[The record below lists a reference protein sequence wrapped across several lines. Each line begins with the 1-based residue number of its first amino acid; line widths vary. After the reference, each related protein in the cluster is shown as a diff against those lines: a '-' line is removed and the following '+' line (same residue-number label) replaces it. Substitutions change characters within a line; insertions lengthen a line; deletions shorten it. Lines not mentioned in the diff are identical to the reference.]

1 MSVQLSYDTV
11 TMHEYLQEQTADVA
25 IHSWDLARATHSDEH
40 LDDLLVE
47 ATWTIFEPQ
56 RETLAATG
64 LYEEPVGVDADA
76 PLQWRLLAITGRDPR

>member
-1 MSVQLSYDTV
+1 MID
-11 TMHEYLQEQTADVA
+11 YLKEQVADVT
-25 IHSWDLARATHSDEH
+25 IHSWDMARATHSDEH

-64 LYEEPVGVDADA
+64 LYSEPVDLEENA
-76 PLQWRLLAITGRDPR
+76 PLQYRLLAITGRDPR